1 MKKYREQLVNVGE
14 QRIWVDVPVDE
25 KLYKLDNHEDY
36 QRRRSNLR
44 HISIDEN
51 IDDIIA
57 DTTTNELTADVIEN
71 YEKSQLI
78 EYLQKALQTLKKKE
92 LRLIDYLFYEEL
104 TGKETAE
111 ILKIS
116 PPAVTL
122 QKQKI
127 IEKLRKQL
135 NDWLII

>member
-92 LRLIDYLFYEEL
+92 LRLIDYLFYEDL

>member
-14 QRIWVDVPVDE
+14 QRILVDVPVDE
-25 KLYKLDNHEDY
+25 ILYKLDNREDY

-71 YEKSQLI
+71 YEKSQLM